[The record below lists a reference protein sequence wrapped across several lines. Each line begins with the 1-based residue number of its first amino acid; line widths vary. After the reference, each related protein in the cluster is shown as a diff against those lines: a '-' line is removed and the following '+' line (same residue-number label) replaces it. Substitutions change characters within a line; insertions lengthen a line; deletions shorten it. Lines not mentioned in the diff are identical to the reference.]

1 MKLSFGMIFSI
12 ILIVIF
18 IAFAFYGIG
27 KFLGFQKG
35 VEIEKFVADLRSDI
49 EKVWKGSSS
58 SVNVDYDVPADVLR
72 VCFED
77 DDKIEENMVIRY
89 EKKIDRFELDYLDIE
104 KITADE
110 NSFCI
115 ESENSKIKMHLQKDF
130 GESKVTILRQ
140 S

>member
-1 MKLSFGMIFSI
+1 MYSNIEWRKIAGMRDVLTHAYFG
-12 ILIVIF
+12 V
-18 IAFAFYGIG
+18 
-27 KFLGFQKG
+27 
-35 VEIEKFVADLRSDI
+35 DI